1 LRKTVPVAELQFGMY
16 VAELDRPWT
25 DTPFTFQGFVLQ
37 TAEQLEVLKKFCK
50 VVFVDPDRS
59 EVVARLADKTTPLA
73 KKAVVDLSKSGKFRW
88 TEVVPVEQEY
98 QSASGTYA
106 AGDAVVREGVVALRS
121 GKTLES
127 DKVREAVNGITE
139 SVLRNPDAMLLFS
152 QLQEKSDYASSHALD
167 SSVYMTAFG
176 RFLEMSREDITI
188 LGHLGLL
195 QDIGKVKLPT
205 SLLEKR
211 ERLTPQEFDLAKKHV
226 EYSAEILRATPG
238 LPRELPELALLHHER
253 HDGSGYPRKLK
264 GKDIGLIGSMAAIVD
279 TFDAITARRPY
290 GDPMAPSAA
299 LNMLYKWR
307 GTLYD
312 AYLVEQFI
320 RCIGIFPVGSI
331 VELNGGEVGIVIA
344 QNLVKRLQPRV
355 MVIRDAAGNALKPQK
370 LLDLSRGTKGPDG
383 EPYRIKRTLEYGK
396 IPINARELFLHNV

>member
-1 LRKTVPVAELQFGMY
+1 MRKTVPVAELQFGMY

-37 TAEQLEVLKKFCK
+37 TAEQLETLKKFCK

-59 EVVARLADKTTPLA
+59 EVLSRLADKTTPLA

-88 TEVVPVEQEY
+88 AEVVPVEQEY

-127 DKVREAVNGITE
+127 DKVHEAVNGITE

-176 RFLEMSREDITI
+176 RFLDMSREDITL

-195 QDIGKVKLPT
+195 QDIGKVKVPT

-211 ERLTPQEFDLAKKHV
+211 ERLTPEEFDLAKKHV
-226 EYSAEILRATPG
+226 EYSAEILSATQG

-264 GKDIGLIGSMAAIVD
+264 GKDIGLMGSMAAIVD
-279 TFDAITARRPY
+279 TFDALTARRPY
-290 GDPMAPSAA
+290 GEPMAPSAA

-307 GTLYD
+307 GTLFD

-396 IPINARELFLHNV
+396 IPINAKELFLNNV